1 TSPPLPPPQRLRFSL
16 GPETAPEVE
25 RAKRH
30 LDSLAADVE
39 VHCFSHE
46 GFGAGGGLRAE
57 AIVQVALQVAFY
69 RAHGSLCA
77 SCEPTSLRHVLP
89 GCTDLLR
96 PPGPPCLALARALDD
111 PQAEAELQLA
121 LLGEAVEAQSRH
133 RQEVRGRGC
142 GGGGAG
148 GRGGRGAGRP
158 RRGLRRAPIAAGA
171 PLPDIF
177 MAPAYALATH
187 FRRCTVQV

>member
-1 TSPPLPPPQRLRFSL
+1 TSLPLPPPQRLRFSL

-30 LDSLAADVE
+30 LDSLAADVD

-46 GFGAGGGLRAE
+46 GFGVGGALRPE

-111 PQAEAELQLA
+111 PHAEPELQLA
-121 LLGEAVEAQSRH
+121 LLREAVEAQSR
-133 RQEVRGRGC
+133 RTQEVLAGQ
-142 GGGGAG
+142 GAE
-148 GRGGRGAGRP
+148 RHLQ
-158 RRGLRRAPIAAGA
+158 GLRQAAIAAGE
-171 PLPDIF
+171 PLPEIF
-177 MAPAYALATH
+177 MDPAYALATH
-187 FRRCTVQV
+187 FRLCTVQV